1 MACTVAFIPTTMDG
15 TSEEQAEA
23 GNSGD
28 LVLVSSGPGVPTE
41 AAEQLRSSEGVESA
55 TEIIH
60 TTVRVGLDRK
70 DVQGVSAAGLETTLD
85 LDVTDGTL
93 ETLDG
98 DWIALSQVTADGL
111 DASIGDDLDLTMGD
125 GTELTLEVVAVYQRG
140 LGFGDITMDHQVVA
154 AHVDNPLN
162 SSVVVTTEAGADHA
176 EIGDVAST
184 YPNVQALNREAAS
197 EVRVEQQQANAEV
210 NYLALGLVV
219 AFTAIAMVNTLSMST
234 SERFREFALL
244 RLVGGTRRQVM
255 RMLRL
260 ETLLVSL
267 IAVVIGSGIALV
279 TLTAHSI
286 GMTGAAAPRFDP
298 LVYAGIV
305 GAAVVLALAA
315 TLIPG
320 RIALSGRPE
329 QVINS
334 RE

>member
-1 MACTVAFIPTTMDG
+1 MPA
-15 TSEEQAEA
+15 
-23 GNSGD
+23 
-28 LVLVSSGPGVPTE
+28 E
-41 AAEQLRSSEGVESA
+41 AAEQLRHSEGVDSA

-70 DVQGVSAAGLETTLD
+70 NVQGVTAAGLETTLD
-85 LDVTDGTL
+85 LDVTDCAL
-93 ETLDG
+93 EALDG

-111 DASIGDDLDLTMGD
+111 DASVGDNLDLTMGD

-162 SSVVVTTEAGADHA
+162 SSVVVTTEAGANHA
-176 EIGDVAST
+176 ELADIAHT
-184 YPNVQALNREAAS
+184 YPNVQALDREAAS
-197 EVRVEQQQANAEV
+197 EVRVEQQQTNAEV

-234 SERFREFALL
+234 SERFRKFALL